1 MNRTFEDQSQR
12 YRHARQRDSCPLSDD
27 SLDEHISKAVKGAH
41 VDSLPDPG
49 RNRVLWFGVRAAL
62 ILLPIAVVF
71 FIILPSTS
79 DDNAPVQARQAVI
92 PVPPQSPAVVIPTTP
107 PESVAQQ
114 HSVAPSRPVASQQP
128 SPPSQPTASL
138 LPDTLVLLQSDTLAP
153 SFPPSNE
160 ALFASLICSSEICD
174 TQRYLF
180 QIRYD
185 LNMI

>member
-62 ILLPIAVVF
+62 ILLPI
-71 FIILPSTS
+71 TS

-92 PVPPQSPAVVIPTTP
+92 PVPPPAPTVVTPTTVLAPVAQRHSSTPSHPAVSAP
-107 PESVAQQ
+107 PS
-114 HSVAPSRPVASQQP
+114 PQP
-128 SPPSQPTASL
+128 SHTASL
-138 LPDTLVLLQSDTLAP
+138 LPDTLVPSQADTLE
-153 SFPPSNE
+153 PSNP
-160 ALFASLICSSEICD
+160 ALSNDVLFAALICSSEICD

>member
-41 VDSLPDPG
+41 VESLPDPG

-71 FIILPSTS
+71 FVFLPSTS

-92 PVPPQSPAVVIPTTP
+92 PVPPPAPTVVTPTTVLAPVAQRHSSTPSHPAVSDP
-107 PESVAQQ
+107 PS
-114 HSVAPSRPVASQQP
+114 PQP
-128 SPPSQPTASL
+128 SHTASL
-138 LPDTLVLLQSDTLAP
+138 LPDTLVPLQSDTLAP
-153 SFPPSNE
+153 SFPPSND